1 MLSVKIALHSNQ
13 DDKSRLYR
21 RTLMRYA
28 CLSICD
34 TLRMVSSKVMKRF
47 PTYEHMVDAG
57 LMTTKE
63 VSECVWR
70 VADRPRR

>member
-1 MLSVKIALHSNQ
+1 
-13 DDKSRLYR
+13 
-21 RTLMRYA
+21 MRYA

-57 LMTTKE
+57 LMTAKE
-63 VSECVWR
+63 VSHVI
-70 VADRPRR
+70 

>member
-1 MLSVKIALHSNQ
+1 
-13 DDKSRLYR
+13 
-21 RTLMRYA
+21 MRYA
-28 CLSICD
+28 CLSICV

-63 VSECVWR
+63 VSHSCDLKRMRDER
-70 VADRPRR
+70 SRPKNTL